1 MSKKKIAVLG
11 GGASGLMAA
20 ITAAQA
26 GAQVTVIE
34 HKERVGRKILMTGN
48 GKCNLTNLHMD
59 NSFYYSHDLEKA
71 MQILKRFTPED
82 TISFFKRIGLMTKE
96 KRDGGIY
103 PVAEQAAVVLDILRS
118 TCEQLQVKTILQ
130 CEIERIQPGKVIHLS
145 GVLSIPLETDTKSG
159 KRDKGKQSKI
169 CKKEKYED
177 SFDALILAC
186 GGCAAMVSGSDGSGY
201 HFARKLGC
209 KVYEPVPA
217 LVQLYGKGDFYKS
230 IAGVR
235 TESAIKLLID
245 NQVVSEEYGEL
256 QITDYGIS
264 GIPVFQFSRIV
275 SVELSRKKQCCVE
288 IDFYPYDH
296 DALAWDLHGNVSAEA
311 FLEGYLNKKLAA
323 LILKRAGI
331 RLDQKVSEI
340 SPKSRDAVFSQIH
353 HFMIPV
359 EKTNGFD
366 NAQVCAGGVSL
377 KDVDDNLQMN
387 NHPNIFITG
396 ELLDVDGKCGGYN
409 LQWAWTTGYLAG
421 CAAAKL

>member
-159 KRDKGKQSKI
+159 KRDKGKQS
-169 CKKEKYED
+169 
-177 SFDALILAC
+177 
-186 GGCAAMVSGSDGSGY
+186 
-201 HFARKLGC
+201 
-209 KVYEPVPA
+209 
-217 LVQLYGKGDFYKS
+217 
-230 IAGVR
+230 
-235 TESAIKLLID
+235 
-245 NQVVSEEYGEL
+245 
-256 QITDYGIS
+256 
-264 GIPVFQFSRIV
+264 
-275 SVELSRKKQCCVE
+275 
-288 IDFYPYDH
+288 
-296 DALAWDLHGNVSAEA
+296 
-311 FLEGYLNKKLAA
+311 
-323 LILKRAGI
+323 
-331 RLDQKVSEI
+331 
-340 SPKSRDAVFSQIH
+340 
-353 HFMIPV
+353 
-359 EKTNGFD
+359 
-366 NAQVCAGGVSL
+366 
-377 KDVDDNLQMN
+377 
-387 NHPNIFITG
+387 
-396 ELLDVDGKCGGYN
+396 
-409 LQWAWTTGYLAG
+409 
-421 CAAAKL
+421 